1 MENDKI
7 QTSESQQE
15 NTHEKF
21 KKIIK
26 YIQGNVGAFTFLT
39 TTTIAV
45 SGVILR
51 VIIYLIEYGKTKY
64 YNISSSLI
72 DVSGDNVLYDLFV
85 KGVFILLFILLNL
98 ILSFIWRSK
107 SKMRIKVGWSLL
119 FVSFPNFILVFCL
132 IVDNIHGIKYS
143 MLEIGIFLFI
153 GLLLGMVLFFIG
165 LYDGICE
172 YVFNLKQKNKIKNEG
187 TKESKNEKS
196 SKAENTTKN
205 EERLNNYKLGF
216 ILLAILLIFSLILFI
231 IVGYIAACTQ
241 RQFKIIYND
250 DNTCY
255 AVVYEN
261 PNRYVITE
269 CEIEGDYVSFP
280 HPDTQRE
287 IDRDEVK
294 YQWQTLTQR
303 R

>member
-132 IVDNIHGIKYS
+132 IVDNIQ
-143 MLEIGIFLFI
+143 
-153 GLLLGMVLFFIG
+153 
-165 LYDGICE
+165 C
-172 YVFNLKQKNKIKNEG
+172 
-187 TKESKNEKS
+187 
-196 SKAENTTKN
+196 
-205 EERLNNYKLGF
+205 
-216 ILLAILLIFSLILFI
+216 
-231 IVGYIAACTQ
+231 
-241 RQFKIIYND
+241 
-250 DNTCY
+250 
-255 AVVYEN
+255 
-261 PNRYVITE
+261 
-269 CEIEGDYVSFP
+269 
-280 HPDTQRE
+280 
-287 IDRDEVK
+287 
-294 YQWQTLTQR
+294 
-303 R
+303 